1 MSASAGAAEEREER
15 ERERAGVAHEREGDR
30 MNNSDEGRSCGL
42 PRFQALFG
50 SPRPS
55 ERGVRFGLLLAS
67 LSLLAPRSALSS
79 FIIGGGGRPPTTRR
93 LHSRS
98 AIDNKNQEDWE
109 LDNKGGISCGDHFN
123 RRI

>member
-1 MSASAGAAEEREER
+1 
-15 ERERAGVAHEREGDR
+15 

-67 LSLLAPRSALSS
+67 LFSLLARPFPVSSSAAAD
-79 FIIGGGGRPPTTRR
+79 GRRQLAASLLALQLTTRIKKIG
-93 LHSRS
+93 S
-98 AIDNKNQEDWE
+98 
-109 LDNKGGISCGDHFN
+109 
-123 RRI
+123 